1 MGLLPEPG
9 APFLVLEWPDGAAV
23 FDRSTGDTHALEP
36 VSAFLMRNLAPG
48 EPLSEP
54 VMVRCAEVLCEPLT
68 AGFRE
73 RVRHAFAAL
82 ADKGLIQSG
91 AD

>member
-9 APFLVLEWPDGAAV
+9 GLFLVLEWPDGAAV

-36 VSAFLMRNLAPG
+36 VSAFLMRNLSPG
-48 EPLSEP
+48 EPLSES
-54 VMVRCAEVLCEPLT
+54 VTDQCAKVLSEPLT
-68 AGFRE
+68 TDFRE